1 MAYVKPEEIVENM
14 LQAGAKKANLPVKQL
29 LIRGFLSGAFL
40 GYATTLAILA
50 ATQTGWGI
58 AGALVFPVGFVMI
71 ILLGLELA
79 TGNFALLPIAVKDRR
94 ISIERLTVNWS
105 WVLIG
110 NLLGSVTYAYL
121 YCIVATK
128 MGSIDPATIP
138 ALQRTITI
146 AETKTLEYAK
156 LGFDGTI
163 TAFVS
168 AMLCNWMVTLG
179 AVMAFTSTTTIGKI
193 SAMWLPIMTFF
204 GLSYEHA
211 IVNMFV
217 IPAGMWLG
225 ADITVADW
233 WLWNG
238 IPVIAGNLV
247 GGMLFTGFMLYWSHH
262 QPTHPLKMT
271 NPQHFSDESRRQL
284 QENED

>member
-204 GLSYEHA
+204 GLGYEHA

>member
-1 MAYVKPEEIVENM
+1 MAYVKPEEVVENM
-14 LQAGAKKANLPVKQL
+14 LLAGAKKASLSAKQL

-50 ATQTGWGI
+50 AAQTGWGI

-71 ILLGLELA
+71 VLLGLELA
-79 TGNFALLPIAVKDRR
+79 TGNFALIPIAVKDGR
-94 ISIERLTVNWS
+94 IPFSRLLKNWT
-105 WVLIG
+105 WVLTG
-110 NLLGSVTYAYL
+110 NLIGSVTYAYL

-156 LGFDGTI
+156 LGFDGTVA
-163 TAFVS
+163 AFTS
-168 AMLCNWMVTLG
+168 AILCNWMVTLG
-179 AVMAFTSTTTIGKI
+179 AVMAFTSTSAIGKI
-193 SAMWLPIMTFF
+193 AAMWLPIMTFF
-204 GLSYEHA
+204 GLGYEHA

-217 IPAGMWLG
+217 IPAGIWLG
-225 ADITVADW
+225 ADVTIADW

-238 IPVIAGNLV
+238 LPVIAGNLF
-247 GGMLFTGFMLYWSHH
+247 GGMLFTGFMLYWSYGK
-262 QPTHPLKMT
+262 PA
-271 NPQHFSDESRRQL
+271 S
-284 QENED
+284 

>member
-1 MAYVKPEEIVENM
+1 MTQGVRDVAYVKPEEIVENM
-14 LQAGAKKANLPVKQL
+14 LQAGVKKASLPIKQL

-50 ATQTGWGI
+50 AAQTGWGI

-71 ILLGLELA
+71 VLLGLELA
-79 TGNFALLPIAVKDRR
+79 TGNFALIPIAVKDKRTPFN
-94 ISIERLTVNWS
+94 RLLVNWT

-110 NLLGSVTYAYL
+110 NLIGSVTYAYL
-121 YCIVATK
+121 YCVVVTK
-128 MGSIDPATIP
+128 MGTIDPTTIP

-146 AETKTLEYAK
+146 AEIKTLEYAK
-156 LGFDGTI
+156 LGWDGTI
-163 TAFVS
+163 TAFTS

-179 AVMAFTSTTTIGKI
+179 AVMAFTSTTTGGKI
-193 SAMWLPIMTFF
+193 AAMWLPIMTFF
-204 GLSYEHA
+204 GLGYEHA

-225 ADITVADW
+225 ANITFADW

-238 IPVIAGNLV
+238 LPVIAGNLF
-247 GGMLFTGFMLYWSHH
+247 GGMMFTGFMLYWAYGKAN
-262 QPTHPLKMT
+262 HP
-271 NPQHFSDESRRQL
+271 S
-284 QENED
+284 

>member
-1 MAYVKPEEIVENM
+1 MAYVKPEEVVENM
-14 LQAGAKKANLPVKQL
+14 LQAGAKKAGLPVKQL

-71 ILLGLELA
+71 VLLGLELA
-79 TGNFALLPIAVKDRR
+79 TGNFALIPIAVKDNRVPFN
-94 ISIERLTVNWS
+94 RLPVNWT
-105 WVLIG
+105 WVLTG
-110 NLLGSVTYAYL
+110 NLIGSVAYAYL

-163 TAFVS
+163 AAFTS

-179 AVMAFTSTTTIGKI
+179 AVMAFTSTSTIGKI
-193 SAMWLPIMTFF
+193 AAMWLPIMTFF
-204 GLSYEHA
+204 GLGYEHA

-225 ADITVADW
+225 ADITIADW

-238 IPVIAGNLV
+238 LPVIAGNLF
-247 GGMLFTGFMLYWSHH
+247 GGMLFTGFMLYWSYGGTNH
-262 QPTHPLKMT
+262 Q
-271 NPQHFSDESRRQL
+271 N
-284 QENED
+284 

>member
-1 MAYVKPEEIVENM
+1 MAYIKPEEIIENM
-14 LQAGAKKANLPVKQL
+14 LQAGAKKADLPVKQL

-40 GYATTLAILA
+40 GYATTLAILT

-58 AGALVFPVGFVMI
+58 AGAMVFPIGFVMI
-71 ILLGLELA
+71 VLLGLELA
-79 TGNFALLPIAVKDRR
+79 TGNFALIPIAVKDRR
-94 ISIERLTVNWS
+94 TTFSLLLKNWT

-110 NLLGSVTYAYL
+110 NLAGSVAYAYL

-146 AETKTLEYAK
+146 AEAKTLEYAK

-163 TAFVS
+163 TAFTS

-179 AVMAFTSTTTIGKI
+179 AVMSFTSTATIGKI
-193 SAMWLPIMTFF
+193 AAMWLPIMTFF
-204 GLSYEHA
+204 GLGYEHA

-217 IPAGMWLG
+217 IPTGILLG
-225 ADITVADW
+225 ADITIVDW

-238 IPVIAGNLV
+238 IPVIAGNLF
-247 GGMLFTGFMLYWSHH
+247 GGMLFTGFLLYWSYGRA
-262 QPTHPLKMT
+262 T
-271 NPQHFSDESRRQL
+271 N
-284 QENED
+284 

>member
-14 LQAGAKKANLPVKQL
+14 LLAGAKKASLPTKQL

-50 ATQTGWGI
+50 AAQTDWGI
-58 AGALVFPVGFVMI
+58 AGALLFPVGFVMI
-71 ILLGLELA
+71 VLLGLELA
-79 TGNFALLPIAVKDRR
+79 TGNFALIPIAVKDGRVPF
-94 ISIERLTVNWS
+94 SRLLKNWT
-105 WVLIG
+105 WVLTG
-110 NLLGSVTYAYL
+110 NLIGSVTYAYL

-156 LGFDGTI
+156 LGFDGI
-163 TAFVS
+163 IAAFTS
-168 AMLCNWMVTLG
+168 AILCNWMVTLG
-179 AVMAFTSTTTIGKI
+179 AVMAFTSTSTIGKI
-193 SAMWLPIMTFF
+193 AAMWLPIMTFF
-204 GLSYEHA
+204 GLGYEHA

-217 IPAGMWLG
+217 IPAGIWLG
-225 ADITVADW
+225 ADITIADW

-238 IPVIAGNLV
+238 LPVIAGNLF
-247 GGMLFTGFMLYWSHH
+247 GGMLFTGFMLYWSYGK
-262 QPTHPLKMT
+262 PA
-271 NPQHFSDESRRQL
+271 N
-284 QENED
+284 

>member
-1 MAYVKPEEIVENM
+1 MAYVKPEDIVESM
-14 LQAGAKKANLPVKQL
+14 LQAGAKKANLPIKQL

-58 AGALVFPVGFVMI
+58 TGALVFPVGFVMI

-79 TGNFALLPIAVKDRR
+79 TGNFALIPIAVKDRR
-94 ISIERLTVNWS
+94 TSIHRLAVNWS

-128 MGSIDPATIP
+128 MGAIDPATIP

-156 LGFDGTI
+156 LGLDGTI

-193 SAMWLPIMTFF
+193 MAMWLPIMTFY
-204 GLSYEHA
+204 GLGYEHA

-217 IPAGMWLG
+217 IPASMWLG
-225 ADITVADW
+225 APISFADW

-238 IPVIAGNLV
+238 IPVIAGNLT
-247 GGMLFTGFMLYWSHH
+247 GGMIFTGFMLYWSHH
-262 QPTHPLKMT
+262 QQTNPLK
-271 NPQHFSDESRRQL
+271 
-284 QENED
+284 

>member
-1 MAYVKPEEIVENM
+1 MAYIKPEEILENM
-14 LQAGAKKANLPVKQL
+14 LQAGAKKAGLPVKQL
-29 LIRGFLSGAFL
+29 LIRGFLAGAFL

-50 ATQTGWGI
+50 ATQTGWGM

-71 ILLGLELA
+71 VLLGLELA
-79 TGNFALLPIAVKDRR
+79 TGNFALIPIAVADRR
-94 ISIERLTVNWS
+94 TTFSLLLKNWA

-110 NLLGSVTYAYL
+110 NLAGSVAYAYL

-128 MGSIDPATIP
+128 MGAIDPATLP
-138 ALQRTITI
+138 ALQRTIGI

-156 LGFDGTI
+156 LGFDGTV

-179 AVMAFTSTTTIGKI
+179 AVMSFTSTATIGKI
-193 SAMWLPIMTFF
+193 AAMWLPIMTFF
-204 GLSYEHA
+204 GLGYEHA

-225 ADITVADW
+225 ADITIADW

-238 IPVIAGNLV
+238 LPVIAGNLF
-247 GGMLFTGFMLYWSHH
+247 GGMIFTGFLLYWSYG
-262 QPTHPLKMT
+262 KAAG
-271 NPQHFSDESRRQL
+271 
-284 QENED
+284 